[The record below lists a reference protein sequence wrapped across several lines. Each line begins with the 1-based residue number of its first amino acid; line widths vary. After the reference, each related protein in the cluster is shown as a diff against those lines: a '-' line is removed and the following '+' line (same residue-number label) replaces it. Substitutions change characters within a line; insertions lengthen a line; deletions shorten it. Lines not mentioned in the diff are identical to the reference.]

1 LQSLNRTLMTQPY
14 QPFIDWMKA
23 VGLALIVFGH
33 VAHGMVAWAT
43 PPFYPKQ
50 LGVAFFVFVTG
61 YTLAGERRPA
71 LQVVIRRWFD
81 IWAYGLLFALLMTAV
96 GVLWRGDAN
105 PSDYLPLA
113 GGFNVL
119 FNNFPANPTTW
130 YIGTYLHVLLV
141 WALILRR
148 FEVTGAGLV
157 LAAALEIT
165 ARALLVPFAGAYI
178 AYQSVFNWLT
188 VLLLGLAF
196 GRQQVAPSPKGVLR
210 GAVMLVGWPIV
221 MWRLGWTSTF
231 PFMTSTL
238 FAAPWNAW
246 LLSVNVTMAYFG
258 YTVAAFNLLGSL
270 PDSRIVRFFARNT
283 LLVFIAHMP
292 LYRALDALLQ
302 PVMPYAARALT
313 EFVICFVGIALVSEV
328 IRPALQPA
336 LHGVR
341 ERLAKLTT

>member
-1 LQSLNRTLMTQPY
+1 MTQAY
-14 QPFIDWMKA
+14 LPFLDWMKA
-23 VGLALIVFGH
+23 VGLGLIVFGH

-61 YTLAGERRPA
+61 YTLARERRPV
-71 LQVVIRRWFD
+71 LQAVIRRWFD

-96 GVLWRGDAN
+96 GLIWFRDGN

-119 FNNFPANPTTW
+119 FDNFPANPTTW
-130 YIGTYLHVLLV
+130 YIGTYLHLLLV

-148 FEVTGAGLV
+148 FQVTGTGLV
-157 LAAALEIT
+157 LAAGLEIA
-165 ARALLVPFAGAYI
+165 ARAVLVPFAGPFI

-196 GRQQVAPSPKGVLR
+196 GQQQMAPSSKGILR
-210 GAVMLVGWPIV
+210 GVAMFVGWPIV

-246 LLSVNVTMAYFG
+246 LLSVNATMAYVG
-258 YTVAAFNLLGSL
+258 YTVAAFNVLGRL
-270 PDSRIVRFFARNT
+270 PESRVVRFVARNT

-292 LYRALDALLQ
+292 LYRALETMLQ
-302 PVMPYAARALT
+302 TVMPYSARALT
-313 EFVICFVGIALVSEV
+313 EFVICFFGLALISEV
-328 IRPALQPA
+328 IRRALEPT
-336 LHGVR
+336 LH
-341 ERLAKLTT
+341 RLRDRVARICDL